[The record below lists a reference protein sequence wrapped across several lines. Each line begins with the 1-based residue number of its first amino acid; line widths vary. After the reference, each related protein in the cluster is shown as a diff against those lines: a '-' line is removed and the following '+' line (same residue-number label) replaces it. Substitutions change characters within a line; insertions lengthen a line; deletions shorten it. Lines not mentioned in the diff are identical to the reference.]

1 MMGMVDMQSQVFLG
15 ISTRVKCNKYTY
27 DNLINL

>member
-1 MMGMVDMQSQVFLG
+1 MMGMVDMQSQVSLG
-15 ISTRVKCNKYTY
+15 LSIRVKCNKYTY